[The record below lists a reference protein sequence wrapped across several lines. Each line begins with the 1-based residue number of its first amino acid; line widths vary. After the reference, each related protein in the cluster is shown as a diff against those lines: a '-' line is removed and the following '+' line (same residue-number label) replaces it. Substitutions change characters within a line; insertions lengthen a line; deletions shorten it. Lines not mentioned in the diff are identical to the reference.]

1 MSTTIKLR
9 RSSVPGRV
17 PTAGQLDFG
26 ELAINTA
33 DGKIYFKSGNTS
45 VSEIQELS
53 PHASD
58 LLSLLLT
65 VDGASSGL
73 DADLLDGQEGS
84 YYLDYNNF
92 TNVPPATL
100 DLTLSGKVTGTAFS
114 NTGVM
119 ELVTE
124 LANTG
129 VTAGTYGSSNQIPI
143 LTIDEDGRITSAS
156 NTAVAGVDDFTWDSA
171 NNQLQLVTGDGT
183 TYNIYLNEFK
193 DLTVE
198 DLTANSVNI
207 TNLGFDSLDVEGDVS
222 ANNAY
227 FAGNVNAD
235 NGLDVTG
242 NITVTGLVDGRD
254 IAADGATL
262 DGLAAATTSV
272 TLTGDVEGTG
282 TSNSNNEIN
291 INAELTDT
299 GVTADSYGSANT
311 IPIITVDVDGRITAA
326 STVSVDIP
334 PGVNALDWFQANN
347 TIALSTE
354 DNTFYAK
361 VNAFDENVDFGA
373 GIDVTGNV
381 NVTSGNL
388 DVGGIISA
396 DGTLNVE
403 ASSGFA
409 NIEVGG
415 PSGGY
420 IDFKDPFSDDF
431 DARIMWNGTQL
442 ILNNSG
448 GAVILQYQGDNKL
461 ITAATGISV
470 SGDITVSGNVDGR
483 DVAADGSKLDGIEDG
498 ATADQTAADIRGLGF
513 FDTTNDGDGSGLD
526 ADLLDGYQ
534 ASGLLDQA
542 ANTASALI
550 GDGEVTITANNG
562 LIGSGTFT
570 LNSANTFNISIEHA
584 DTSSV
589 TDANNSDGSVI
600 QDLTFDSFGHVQTV
614 ASTNLDDRYYTE
626 DELSNTGIL
635 DSRYYT
641 ETELDAGQLDNRYYT
656 ETEVDNA
663 LALKADKSI
672 QIIAGNALTGGGTLS
687 SNITINHQD
696 TSSQASVNG
705 SGGTVIQ
712 DVTLDTYGHVTGL
725 GTANLDDRYY
735 TETEADNRF
744 VNVTG
749 DTMSGDLVVNANID
763 QAQSRFISTETNAG
777 SILPFVG
784 LQFSASTYGSA
795 EITVTAKDGSNR
807 HITKFLI
814 THNGSTA
821 IATEYGTVYTNAEL
835 AGYDVSLSGGNVRLE
850 IASYSGSSNF
860 KIVGTLLKA

>member
-9 RSSVPGRV
+9 RSSIPGRV

-58 LLSLLLT
+58 LLTLIKT

-92 TNVPPATL
+92 VNVPPATL

-129 VTAGTYGSSNQIPI
+129 VTPGTYGSSNQIPI
-143 LTIDEDGRITSAS
+143 LTIDEDGRVTSAS
-156 NTAVAGVDDFTWDSA
+156 NTAVAGVDNLTWDSA
-171 NNQLQLVTGDGT
+171 NNQLQLTTGDGSV
-183 TYNIYLNEFK
+183 YNIYLNEFK

-207 TNLGFDSLDVEGDVS
+207 TNLGFDSLDVEGDIS
-222 ANNAY
+222 ANNIHV
-227 FAGNVNAD
+227 AG
-235 NGLDVTG
+235 T
-242 NITVTGLVDGRD
+242 VDGRD
-254 IAADGATL
+254 IAADGQTL
-262 DGLAAATTSV
+262 DNLAAATTTV
-272 TLTGDVEGTG
+272 NLTGDIEGSG
-282 TSNSNNEIN
+282 TANSSGIVA
-291 INAELTDT
+291 ITTELTDT
-299 GVTADSYGSANT
+299 GVVADSYGSANT

-347 TIALSTE
+347 TLALSTE
-354 DNTFYAK
+354 DNTFYA
-361 VNAFDENVDFGA
+361 NITAFEENVDFGA
-373 GIDVTGNV
+373 GIDVTGNL

-388 DVGGIISA
+388 DVGGTISA
-396 DGTLNVE
+396 DGSLNVE
-403 ASSGFA
+403 AASGSA
-409 NIEVGG
+409 HIELGG
-415 PSGGY
+415 PSGAY

-431 DARIMWNGTQL
+431 DARVRWDGNNL
-442 ILNNSG
+442 VLNSSS
-448 GAVILQYQGDNKL
+448 GAVILQHQGSNK
-461 ITAATGISV
+461 IFTAASGV
-470 SGDITVSGNVDGR
+470 SISGNITITGTVDGR
-483 DVAADGSKLDGIEDG
+483 DVATDGDKLDGIEDG

-513 FDTTNDGDGSGLD
+513 FDTTNDGAGSGLD

-542 ANTASALI
+542 ANNALNLI
-550 GDGEVTITANNG
+550 GDGEVNITANNG

-570 LNSANTFNISIEHA
+570 LNSANSFNISIEHA

-614 ASTNLDDRYYTE
+614 ASINLDDRYYTE
-626 DELSNTGIL
+626 TELNNGQL

-641 ETELDAGQLDNRYYT
+641 ETELNSGQLNNLYYT
-656 ETEVDNA
+656 ESEVNSF

-672 QIIAGNALTGGGTLS
+672 QIIAGNALTGGGTLG

-696 TSSQASVNG
+696 TSSQSSVNN
-705 SGGTVIQ
+705 SGGNVIQ
-712 DVTLDTYGHVTGL
+712 DVILDTYGHITSL
-725 GTANLDDRYY
+725 ASANLDDRYY

-763 QAQSRFISTETNAG
+763 QAQSRFISSETNAG
-777 SILPFVG
+777 SILPFV
-784 LQFSASTYGSA
+784 LIQFSATTYGSA

-807 HITKFLI
+807 HITKLLI

-835 AGYDVSLSGGNVRLE
+835 ASYDVSLSGGNVRVE
-850 IASYSGSSNF
+850 VASFSGSSNF
-860 KIVGTLLKA
+860 KYVGTLLKS

>member
-9 RSSVPGRV
+9 RSSIPGRA
-17 PTAGQLDFG
+17 PTTSQLEFG
-26 ELAINTA
+26 EIAINTA
-33 DGKIYFKSGNTS
+33 DAKVYFKSGNNT

-58 LLSLLLT
+58 LLTLIKT

-92 TNVPPATL
+92 VNVPPATL
-100 DLTLSGKVTGTAFS
+100 DLTLDGKVTGTAFS

-119 ELVTE
+119 TLTTE

-129 VTAGTYGSSNQIPI
+129 VTPGTYGSSNQIPI
-143 LTIDEDGRITSAS
+143 LTIDEDGRVTSAS
-156 NTAVAGVDDFTWDSA
+156 NTAVAGVNDFTWDSA
-171 NNQLQLVTGDGT
+171 NNQLQLTTGDGSV
-183 TYNIYLNEFK
+183 YNIYLNEFK

-198 DLTANSVNI
+198 DLTANSINI
-207 TNLGFDSLDVEGDVS
+207 NTLGFDALEVSGDIS
-222 ANNAY
+222 ANNIH
-227 FAGNVNAD
+227 
-235 NGLDVTG
+235 VTG
-242 NITVTGLVDGRD
+242 TVDGRD
-254 IAADGATL
+254 IAADGAVL
-262 DGLAAATTSV
+262 DTLAASTTTV
-272 TLTGDVEGTG
+272 NLTGDVEGTG
-282 TSNSNNEIN
+282 TANSSGIVA
-291 INAELTDT
+291 ITAELTNT

-311 IPIITVDVDGRITAA
+311 IPIITVDEDGRITAA
-326 STVSVDIP
+326 STISVDIP
-334 PGVNALDWFQANN
+334 AGVESLSYLSANN
-347 TIALSTE
+347 TLTLTTS
-354 DNTFYAK
+354 DNSFFTKFS
-361 VNAFDENVDFGA
+361 AFDENVDFGA

-420 IDFKDPFSDDF
+420 LDFKDPFSDDF

-442 ILNNSG
+442 VLNNAG
-448 GAVILQYQGDNKL
+448 GAVILQYQGANKL

-483 DVAADGSKLDGIEDG
+483 DVAADGSKLDGIEAG

-513 FDTTNDGDGSGLD
+513 FDTTNDGSGSGLD

-534 ASGLLDQA
+534 AAGLLDQA
-542 ANTASALI
+542 ANNASALI
-550 GDGEVTITANNG
+550 GDGEVNITANNG
-562 LIGSGTFT
+562 LTGSGTFT

-589 TDANNSDGSVI
+589 TDANNSDGNVI

-641 ETELDAGQLDNRYYT
+641 ETELDGGQLNTLYYT
-656 ETEVDNA
+656 ETEVDGF

-672 QIIAGNALTGGGTLS
+672 QIIAGNALTGGGTLGS
-687 SNITINHQD
+687 DVTINHQD
-696 TSSQASVNG
+696 TSSQSSVNG
-705 SGGTVIQ
+705 SGGVVIQ

-725 GTANLDDRYY
+725 GTLDLDGRYY
-735 TETEADNRF
+735 TETEADARF

-749 DTMSGDLVVNANID
+749 DTMTGDLVVQANID
-763 QAQSRFISTETNAG
+763 QDQSRFISTETNAG
-777 SILPFVG
+777 SVLPFVG
-784 LQFSASTYGSA
+784 LQFSATTYGSA
-795 EITVTAKDGSNR
+795 EVTVTAKDGSNR

-821 IATEYGTVYTNAEL
+821 IATEYGTVYTSSEL
-835 AGYDVSLSGGNVRLE
+835 AGYDVSLTSGNVRLE
-850 IASYSGSSNF
+850 IASFSGSSNF
-860 KIVGTLLKA
+860 KIVATLLKA